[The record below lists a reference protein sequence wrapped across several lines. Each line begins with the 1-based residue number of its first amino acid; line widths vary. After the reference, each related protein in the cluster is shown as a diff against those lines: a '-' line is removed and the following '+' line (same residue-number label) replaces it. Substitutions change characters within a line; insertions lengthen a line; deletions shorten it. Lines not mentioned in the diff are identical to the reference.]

1 MILDR
6 RTLLAGI
13 SLAVAGLSMSAAA
26 ADPDSMMRGSNG
38 EVPVKPGV
46 VYALGDK
53 RDGGFNEGAVH
64 ALEFFRNETGEA
76 YLEAELQSVDGFAAA
91 ADGLIQQGAN
101 LIIAVGFY
109 YADAVK
115 TCAAAHPE
123 TRFVLIDGVA
133 EGPNIRSIVFR
144 EQEGAYLVGVLAA
157 LASKSGTIGFVGAA
171 DIPLMQKFANGYAA
185 GARATRPEITTLV
198 DYIGTDA
205 AAFRDR
211 DRAAQVAQGL
221 IGRGAD
227 VLFAV
232 AGEAN
237 LGVFQAAREAE
248 KLAIG
253 VDGNQNGLV
262 PGTILTS
269 MLKRIDIA
277 VLRSLD
283 DMRAGTWKAGLV
295 TLGVRE
301 HAVGWAVD
309 DNNRPLVTPEMEEA
323 VETARRAIA
332 DGSITVPDPT
342 GH

>member
-6 RTLLAGI
+6 RTLLASLG
-13 SLAVAGLSMSAAA
+13 LAVAGLSVMAA
-26 ADPDSMMRGSNG
+26 ADPDGVAPGRG
-38 EVPVKPGV
+38 EDIPVKPGV
-46 VYALGDK
+46 IYAIGEK
-53 RDGGFNEGAVH
+53 RDGGFNEGALH
-64 ALEFFRNETGEA
+64 ALEFFRNETGDA
-76 YLEAELQSVDGFAAA
+76 FLEAELASVDGFAAA
-91 ADGLIQQGAN
+91 ADGLVRQGAT
-101 LIIAVGFY
+101 LVIAVGFY

-115 TCAAAHPE
+115 AAAAAHPE
-123 TRFVLIDGVA
+123 TSFVLVDGVA

-157 LASKSGTIGFVGAA
+157 LASKSGTIGFVGAF
-171 DIPLMQKFANGYAA
+171 DVPVLRKFAGGYAA
-185 GARATRPEITTLV
+185 GAQATRPGITTLV

-211 DRAAQVAQGL
+211 DGATATARSQ

-237 LGVFQAAREAE
+237 LGVFQAARDAE

-253 VDGNQNGLV
+253 VDSNQNGVV

-269 MLKRIDIA
+269 MLKRVDIA

-283 DMRAGTWKAGLV
+283 DMRAGTWGPGLV
-295 TLGVRE
+295 SLGVRE
-301 HAVGWAVD
+301 HAVGWAID
-309 DNNRPLVTPEMEEA
+309 DNNRPLVTPAMEEA
-323 VETARRAIA
+323 VETARRGIA
-332 DGSITVPDPT
+332 DGAITVPDPT
-342 GH
+342 AK

>member
-6 RTLLAGI
+6 RSLLASLG
-13 SLAVAGLSMSAAA
+13 LAVAGLSVMAV
-26 ADPDSMMRGSNG
+26 ADPGPADHRATG
-38 EVPVKPGV
+38 EDIPVKPGV
-46 VYALGDK
+46 IYAIGEK
-53 RDGGFNEGAVH
+53 RDGGFNEGALR
-64 ALEFFRNETGEA
+64 ALEFFRSETGDA
-76 YLEAELQSVDGFAAA
+76 FLEAELPSADGFAAA
-91 ADGLIQQGAN
+91 ADGLIRQGAT

-115 TCAAAHPE
+115 AAATAHPE
-123 TRFVLIDGVA
+123 TSFVLVDGVA

-171 DIPLMQKFANGYAA
+171 DVPVLRKFADGYAA
-185 GARATRPEITTLV
+185 GALATRPEITVLAN
-198 DYIGTDA
+198 YIGTDA
-205 AAFRDR
+205 TAFRDR
-211 DRAAQVAQGL
+211 DGAAAIARDE

-237 LGVFQAAREAE
+237 LGVFQAARDAE

-253 VDGNQNGLV
+253 VDSNQNGVV

-269 MLKRIDIA
+269 MLKRVDIA

-283 DMRAGTWKAGLV
+283 DMRAGTWTPGVV

-301 HAVGWAVD
+301 HAVGWAID
-309 DNNRPLVTPEMEEA
+309 DNNRPLVTPAMEEA

-332 DGSITVPDPT
+332 DGTITVPDPT
-342 GH
+342 AK

>member
-6 RTLLAGI
+6 RRLLAGI
-13 SLAVAGLSMSAAA
+13 SLAVVGLSVMAA
-26 ADPDSMMRGSNG
+26 ADPDGVMRSADG

-53 RDGGFNEGAVH
+53 RDGGFNEGALH

-76 YLEAELQSVDGFAAA
+76 FLEAELQSVDGFAAA
-91 ADGLIQQGAN
+91 ANDLVRQGAN
-101 LIIAVGFY
+101 LVIAVGFY

-115 TCAAAHPE
+115 AAAAAHPDI
-123 TRFVLIDGVA
+123 RFVLVDGVA
-133 EGPNIRSIVFR
+133 DGPNIRSIVFR

-157 LASKSGTIGFVGAA
+157 LASKTGTIGFVGAA
-171 DIPLMQKFANGYAA
+171 DVPLMQKFANGYAA
-185 GARATRPEITTLV
+185 GARATRPGITTLI
-198 DYIGTDA
+198 DYVGTDT

-211 DRAAQVAQGL
+211 DGAAQVARDE

-227 VLFAV
+227 VVFAV

-237 LGVFQAAREAE
+237 LGVFQAAREGE

-253 VDGNQNGLV
+253 VDSNQNGVV

-269 MLKRIDIA
+269 MLKRVDIA

-283 DMRAGTWKAGLV
+283 DMRAGTWKDGLV

-301 HAVGWAVD
+301 HAVGWAID

-342 GH
+342 AH

>member
-13 SLAVAGLSMSAAA
+13 SLAVAGLSISAAA
-26 ADPDSMMRGSNG
+26 ADPDSMMRGG
-38 EVPVKPGV
+38 DEEVPVKPGV
-46 VYALGDK
+46 IYALGDK
-53 RDGGFNEGAVH
+53 RDGGFNEGAMH

-76 YLEAELQSVDGFAAA
+76 FLEAEPQSVDEFAGA
-91 ADGLIQQGAN
+91 ADGLIRQGVN

-115 TCAAAHPE
+115 ICAAAHRDV
-123 TRFVLIDGVA
+123 RFVLVDGVA

-157 LASKSGTIGFVGAA
+157 LASKSGTIGFVGAT
-171 DIPLMQKFANGYAA
+171 DIPLMRKFANGYAA
-185 GARATRPEITTLV
+185 GARATRPEVTTLV
-198 DYIGTDA
+198 DYVGTDA

-211 DRAAQVAQGL
+211 DRAAMVARGL

-237 LGVFQAAREAE
+237 LGVFQAAREGE

-253 VDGNQNGLV
+253 VDSNQNGVV

-269 MLKRIDIA
+269 MLKRVDIA

-301 HAVGWAVD
+301 HAVGWAID
-309 DNNRPLVTPEMEEA
+309 QNNRPLVTPEMEEA

-342 GH
+342 AH

>member
-6 RTLLAGI
+6 RSLLA
-13 SLAVAGLSMSAAA
+13 SVALAIAGLSVAAA
-26 ADPDSMMRGSNG
+26 ADPGPASHRADG
-38 EVPVKPGV
+38 EIPVTPGV
-46 VYALGDK
+46 IYAVGEK
-53 RDGGFNEGAVH
+53 RDGGFNEGALR
-64 ALEFFRNETGEA
+64 ALEFFRNETGDA
-76 YLEAELQSVDGFAAA
+76 FLEAELPSVDGFAAA
-91 ADGLIQQGAN
+91 ADGLIRQGAT
-101 LIIAVGFY
+101 LVIAVGFY

-115 TCAAAHPE
+115 AAAAAHPG
-123 TRFVLIDGVA
+123 TSFVLVDGVA

-171 DIPLMQKFANGYAA
+171 DVPVLRKFADGYAA
-185 GARATRPEITTLV
+185 GAKATRPDIGVLV

-211 DRAAQVAQGL
+211 DRATAIARDQ

-237 LGVFQAAREAE
+237 LGVFQAARAAE

-253 VDGNQNGLV
+253 VDSNQNGVV

-269 MLKRIDIA
+269 MLKRVDIA

-283 DMRAGTWKAGLV
+283 DMRAGTWAPGLV

-301 HAVGWAVD
+301 HAVGWAID
-309 DNNRPLVTPEMEEA
+309 DNNRPLVTPAMEDA

-332 DGSITVPDPT
+332 DGTITVPDPT
-342 GH
+342 AK

>member
-1 MILDR
+1 MINR
-6 RTLLAGI
+6 RSVLA
-13 SLAVAGLSMSAAA
+13 SMALAVAGLSVMA
-26 ADPDSMMRGSNG
+26 ADVPDGPTRGG
-38 EVPVKPGV
+38 DEAPVKPGV

-53 RDGGFNEGAVH
+53 RDGGFNEGALH

-76 YLEAELQSVDGFAAA
+76 YLEAELKQVGDFAGAVDSMV
-91 ADGLIQQGAN
+91 QQGAN
-101 LIIAVGFY
+101 LVIAVGFY

-115 TCAAAHPE
+115 AAAEAHPE

-157 LASKSGTIGFVGAA
+157 LASKTGTIGFVGAA
-171 DIPLMQKFANGYAA
+171 DIPLMRKFADGFST
-185 GARATRPEITTLV
+185 GAKATRPGIAILV
-198 DYIGTDA
+198 DYVGADA

-211 DRAAQVAQGL
+211 DRAGEIAHGQ

-227 VLFAV
+227 VIFAV

-237 LGVFQAAREAE
+237 LGVFQAARDAE

-253 VDGNQNGLV
+253 VDSNQNGVV
-262 PGTILTS
+262 PGTVLTS
-269 MLKRIDIA
+269 MLKRVDIA

-283 DMRAGTWKAGLV
+283 DMRAGTWKAGVV

-301 HAVGWAVD
+301 HAVGWAID
-309 DNNRPLVTPEMEEA
+309 QNNRPLVTPAMEEA
-323 VETARRAIA
+323 VEAARRAIA
-332 DGSITVPDPT
+332 DGSITVPDPAAR
-342 GH
+342 

>member
-6 RTLLAGI
+6 RRFLAGI
-13 SLAVAGLSMSAAA
+13 SLAVAGLSVMAA
-26 ADPDSMMRGSNG
+26 ADPDGMMRDAGD
-38 EVPVKPGV
+38 EVPVKPGI

-53 RDGGFNEGAVH
+53 RDGGFNEGALH
-64 ALEFFRNETGEA
+64 ALEFFRNETGEPF
-76 YLEAELQSVDGFAAA
+76 LEAELQQVDDFAGAVDGMVR
-91 ADGLIQQGAN
+91 QGAN

-109 YADAVK
+109 YADAVAA
-115 TCAAAHPE
+115 CAAAHRDI
-123 TRFVLIDGVA
+123 RFVLVDGVA

-157 LASKSGTIGFVGAA
+157 LASKTGTIGFVGAA
-171 DIPLMQKFANGYAA
+171 DIPLMRKFADGYAA
-185 GARATRPEITTLV
+185 GAKATRPEIATLIDFV
-198 DYIGTDA
+198 GTDT

-211 DRAAQVAQGL
+211 DRAAQVAHGL

-227 VLFAV
+227 VVFAV

-248 KLAIG
+248 TLAIG
-253 VDGNQNGLV
+253 VDSNQNGVV
-262 PGTILTS
+262 PGSILTS
-269 MLKRIDIA
+269 MLKRVDIA

-283 DMRAGTWKAGLV
+283 DMRAGTWHAGVV

-301 HAVGWAVD
+301 HAVGWAID
-309 DNNRPLVTPEMEEA
+309 DNNRPLVSPEMEEA

-342 GH
+342 KP

>member
-1 MILDR
+1 
-6 RTLLAGI
+6 
-13 SLAVAGLSMSAAA
+13 A
-26 ADPDSMMRGSNG
+26 ADPDGATRGADD
-38 EVPVKPGV
+38 EVPVRPGV

-53 RDGGFNEGAVH
+53 RDGGFNEGAMH

-76 YLEAELQSVDGFAAA
+76 FLEAELQKTDEFAGAVE
-91 ADGLIQQGAN
+91 GMVRQGAN
-101 LIIAVGFY
+101 LMIAVGFY

-115 TCAAAHPE
+115 AAAAAYPE
-123 TRFVLIDGVA
+123 TRFVLVDGVA

-157 LASKSGTIGFVGAA
+157 LASKTGTIGFVGAT
-171 DIPLMQKFANGYAA
+171 DVPLMQKFSNGYAA
-185 GARATRPEITTLV
+185 GARATRPGVTTLV
-198 DYIGTDA
+198 DYVGTDP

-211 DRAAQVAQGL
+211 DRAAQVARDE

-227 VLFAV
+227 VVFAV

-237 LGVFQAAREAE
+237 LGVFQAAREGE

-253 VDGNQNGLV
+253 VDSNQNGLV

-269 MLKRIDIA
+269 MLKRVDIA

-283 DMRAGTWKAGLV
+283 DMRAGIWSAGLV

-301 HAVGWAVD
+301 HAVGWAID